1 MVTLEAFIEDLSSGA
16 PTPGGGSV
24 AALHTALAASLLIM
38 VANLTEGKKR
48 YADVEDRV
56 RQTREASEGLRD
68 RAMALIAE
76 DAEAF
81 AAFSRALSLPK
92 GSDSEKHARHETMQS
107 ALKGAAGPPL
117 EVMALAFQVVRQ
129 AEILLDIGNV
139 SAVSDVGVAVL
150 SAVAGYR
157 AARLNVDINLSS
169 VVDQEW
175 VRDVRDR
182 MQSMPDVEGVQRS
195 VLQRVEAKIRGE
207 VL

>member
-68 RAMALIAE
+68 RAMELIAE

-81 AAFSRALSLPK
+81 AAVSRALSLPK